1 MQLIEH
7 GLCGGLRPSER
18 GELPVLLPGHRQEGI
33 TPIHE
38 VTRDEGVRV
47 RGTAHRRVAHCRRLE
62 QDHEE
67 HLKRRGRE
75 GGREGEGGEGEGEGE
90 GEGQSKGN
98 EMKIGESTST

>member
-7 GLCGGLRPSER
+7 GLRGGLCPSER
-18 GELPVLLPGHRQEGI
+18 GELPVLLPGHCQEGI
-33 TPIHE
+33 TPVHE

-47 RGTAHRRVAHCRRLE
+47 RGTAHWRAAHCRRLE

-75 GGREGEGGEGEGEGE
+75 GGREGEGGRGREREREE
-90 GEGQSKGN
+90 RERERDKVR
-98 EMKIGESTST
+98 EMK